1 MKKINSIVSLLK
13 LIVKY
18 GLYVMVIVD
27 ILQYSIAK
35 FTELD
40 EPAEPEKAIED
51 DTK

>member
-18 GLYVMVIVD
+18 GLYVMVVVD

-40 EPAEPEKAIED
+40 DSPEPQKTIEND
-51 DTK
+51 VK